1 MIIANALKRLFTGL
15 TANTVLLGVSKP
27 DTTIKYWYGD
37 QKELLAWITNQN
49 TRSTPEKYPLVWY
62 VMGEYTE
69 FQGWYTTDAR
79 LVIMQ
84 DTRVVELNDW
94 RNSNSYE
101 GILEP
106 VWEVVKDK
114 LTKHLFVDVV
124 SSEKATEFKLR
135 TIPNF
140 GVDIDLGNTQT
151 NDFTRKAQKS
161 TQSISIDLVDCL
173 VVDFKLRIKANCIN

>member
-1 MIIANALKRLFTGL
+1 MIIANALKRLFTDL
-15 TANTVLLGVSKP
+15 TANTVLLGVAKP
-27 DTTIKYWYGD
+27 NTAIKYWYGD
-37 QKELLAWITNQN
+37 QKELLAWIANQN

-62 VMGEYTE
+62 VLNEYTE

-84 DTRVVELNDW
+84 DTRLAELNDW
-94 RNSNSYE
+94 RSSNSYE

-106 VWEVVKDK
+106 VWNAVKDK
-114 LTKHLFVDVV
+114 ITKHLFVDVV

-135 TIPNF
+135 TIPNY
-140 GVDIDLGNTQT
+140 GVEPSKNLSNSNPKDE
-151 NDFTRKAQKS
+151 KS
-161 TQSISIDLVDCL
+161 INIDLVDCL